1 MRKCGILLP
10 VSSLPSE
17 HGIGTFG
24 IEAYNFIDFLKLAK
38 QSYWQVL
45 PLGPTSYG
53 DSPYQSFSSF
63 AGNPYFIDLNILKED
78 GLIENE
84 DLNEISKLDGNVD
97 YGAQYYYR
105 FNILKKAYSNFEK
118 TKQYKEFVKKNSYWL
133 DDYALFMTLKK
144 QHDDKSW
151 NNWNNEYKFYNK
163 KVLTKFYKENEYD
176 VDFWKFIQFEFNKQW
191 SKLKEYANESNIEII
206 GDIPIYVAY
215 DSADVW
221 SNVTEFQLNE
231 DLEPIDV
238 AGCPPDAFCEDG
250 QLWGNPLYN
259 YKLMKENNYSW
270 WVKRMN
276 KASELYDIVR
286 IDHFRGFEA
295 YYSIPYGS
303 VNAKV
308 GKWKK
313 GPGYDL
319 FKTIEQEVPNVKIIA
334 EDLGFLTEG
343 VYKLLKRTGYP
354 GMKILEFAFDLK
366 GDSEYMPHNYTP
378 NCVVYTGTHDNLP
391 LRAWYNEL
399 KEEEKHYV
407 KEYLMLTDESKVCD
421 SMIRIAL
428 ASIANYTIIP
438 LQDYLGLG
446 EEARINTPSTA
457 EGNWTYRIKKEYISD
472 ELALYIAFLTKLY
485 RRTNIIED
493 QKTM

>member
-10 VSSLPSE
+10 VSCLPSKY
-17 HGIGTFG
+17 GIGTFG
-24 IEAYNFIDFLKLAK
+24 DAAYKFIDFLKLAK

-63 AGNPYFIDLNILKED
+63 AGNPYFIDLTLLQEE
-78 GLIENE
+78 GLLTDE
-84 DLNEISKLDGNVD
+84 DLCELEQFEGKID

-105 FNILKKAYSNFEK
+105 FPILYKAYSNFIK
-118 TKQYKEFVKKNSYWL
+118 TKEYKEFLKENSYWL

-144 QHDDKSW
+144 QHNDQSW
-151 NNWNNEYKFYNK
+151 NNWDDGYKFYNK
-163 KVLTKFYKENEYD
+163 KNLLKFYKENEYE
-176 VDFWKFIQFEFNKQW
+176 VDYWKFIQFEFYKQW
-191 SKLKEYANESNIEII
+191 SKLKQYANERGIEII

-221 SNVTEFQLNE
+221 SNVKEFQLNE

-270 WVKRMN
+270 WVKRMQ
-276 KASELYDIVR
+276 KANELYDIIR

-295 YYSIPYGS
+295 YFSIPFGS
-303 VNAKV
+303 INARV

-313 GPGYDL
+313 GPGISL
-319 FKTIEQEVPNVKIIA
+319 FNVIEKEVPGIKIIA

-343 VYKLLKRTGYP
+343 VYKLLRKTGYP

-366 GDSEYMPHNYTP
+366 GDSEYMPHNYIP
-378 NCVVYTGTHDNLP
+378 NCVVYTGTHDNMP
-391 LRAWYNEL
+391 LRAWFNEL
-399 KEEEKHYV
+399 TEEERHYV
-407 KEYLMLTDESKVCD
+407 KEYLMLTDESKICD

-428 ASIANYTIIP
+428 ASIANYAIIP

-446 EEARINTPSTA
+446 VEARINTPSTA
-457 EGNWTYRIKKEYISD
+457 EGNWTYRIKEDYLSK

-485 RRTNIIED
+485 RRTNIEE
-493 QKTM
+493 QEKTM